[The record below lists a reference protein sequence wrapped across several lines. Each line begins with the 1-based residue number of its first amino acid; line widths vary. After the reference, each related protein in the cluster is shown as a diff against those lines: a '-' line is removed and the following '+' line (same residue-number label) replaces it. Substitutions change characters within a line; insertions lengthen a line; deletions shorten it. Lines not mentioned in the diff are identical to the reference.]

1 MLLPTLSWKI
11 LVHQKGELDMA
22 KRLITQYKPTYFTD
36 TNNVLDQSQ
45 VKLIIDL
52 LKKCNDYLTTI
63 HIKDTN
69 DTDPGVIIQDKLEND
84 GTDKF
89 WLKFLMKL
97 EDYTLTW
104 SISNNYNAESVE
116 EASWY
121 PIGRMRRHGSY
132 SSSSGYG
139 LARYEAVITEKEDI
153 IIYCRYID
161 ELIEQGSVTRKN
173 EADQPVFAITR
184 FSKIVDNEL
193 QSAIGIIYFNGQ
205 GPGGVDPTSS
215 SKLYCNSISP
225 GGHSD
230 YTNAYPPYGG
240 SGLIFPDSDLASLK
254 NNYFHDSTALGAYW
268 AAGGAYG
275 DSVYWNTKRPI
286 YTNAQTEEPC
296 LTVLGLLYTH
306 DRPYVATTTR
316 MIELSRT
323 KFINGLYLFSG
334 RKYYVT
340 YGLAFLDE

>member
-22 KRLITQYKPTYFTD
+22 KRLITQYKPTYFD
-36 TNNVLDQSQ
+36 ASDQSH
-45 VKLIIDL
+45 VNLIIDL

-89 WLKFLMKL
+89 WLKFLRDS
-97 EDYTLTW
+97 EFSLTW

-121 PIGRMRRHGSY
+121 PIGRMQHHGDH
-132 SSSSGYG
+132 SSSTGDG

-161 ELIEQGSVTRKN
+161 ELNAYGSVTRQN

-205 GPGGVDPTSS
+205 GPNAGGPTTSNGT
-215 SKLYCNSISP
+215 LYCNSISP
-225 GGHSD
+225 GYHGD
-230 YTNAYPPYGG
+230 YTYAYPPYGG
-240 SGLIFPDSDLASLK
+240 SGLIFPDSDLTSLK
-254 NNYFHDSTALGAYW
+254 NNYFHAGTNFGAYW

-275 DSVYWNTKRPI
+275 DSVNWNVKRPI

-296 LTVLGLLYTH
+296 LTILGLLYTH
-306 DRPYVATTTR
+306 DRPYVGTTTR

>member
-22 KRLITQYKPTYFTD
+22 KRLITQYKPTYF
-36 TNNVLDQSQ
+36 NASDQSQ
-45 VKLIIDL
+45 VNLIIDL

-63 HIKDTN
+63 YIKDTN

-89 WLKFLMKL
+89 WLKFLMNQ
-97 EDYTLTW
+97 DFSLTW
-104 SISNNYNAESVE
+104 SISNDYNAESVE

-121 PIGRMRRHGSY
+121 PIGRMQQHGDY
-132 SSSSGYG
+132 SSSRGYG

-161 ELIEQGSVTRKN
+161 ELISYGSVTRQN

-205 GPGGVDPTSS
+205 GPSGVDPTTYSNGNNV
-215 SKLYCNSISP
+215 LYCNSISP
-225 GGHSD
+225 GHHSS
-230 YTNAYPPYGG
+230 YTCAYPPYGG
-240 SGLIFPDSDLASLK
+240 SGLIFPDSDLTSLK
-254 NNYFHDSTALGAYW
+254 NNYFHRKTELGAYW
-268 AAGGAYG
+268 AAGGVYG
-275 DSVYWNTKRPI
+275 SAVNWNVKRPI

>member
-1 MLLPTLSWKI
+1 
-11 LVHQKGELDMA
+11 MA
-22 KRLITQYKPTYFTD
+22 KRLITQYKPTYFDGT
-36 TNNVLDQSQ
+36 DQSH
-45 VKLIIDL
+45 VNLIIDL

-89 WLKFLMKL
+89 WLKFLMKQ
-97 EDYTLTW
+97 EDYSLTW

-121 PIGRMRRHGSY
+121 PIGRMLQHGDHR
-132 SSSSGYG
+132 SSTGDG

-161 ELIEQGSVTRKN
+161 ELNEFGSVTRQN

-205 GPGGVDPTSS
+205 GEVDPTISNGT
-215 SKLYCNSISP
+215 LYCNRISP
-225 GGHSD
+225 KYNSRVA
-230 YTNAYPPYGG
+230 AYPPYGG

-254 NNYFHDSTALGAYW
+254 NNYFHDSTELGAYW

-275 DSVYWNTKRPI
+275 NSVKWNVKRPI

-296 LTVLGLLYTH
+296 LTILGLLYTH

>member
-1 MLLPTLSWKI
+1 
-11 LVHQKGELDMA
+11 MA
-22 KRLITQYKPTYFTD
+22 KRLITQYKPTYFEV
-36 TNNVLDQSQ
+36 TNNAIDQSH
-45 VKLIIDL
+45 VNLIIDL

-63 HIKDTN
+63 YIKDTN

-89 WLKFLMKL
+89 WLKFLMKQ
-97 EDYTLTW
+97 EDYSLNW
-104 SISNNYNAESVE
+104 SISNDYNAESVE

-121 PIGRMRRHGSY
+121 PIGRMTRHSGE
-132 SSSSGYG
+132 SSSTGHG

-153 IIYCRYID
+153 IVYCRYID
-161 ELIEQGSVTRKN
+161 ELISNGSVTRQN

-184 FSKIVDNEL
+184 FSKIVDDEL

-205 GPGGVDPTSS
+205 GTGGVDPTSS
-215 SKLYCNSISP
+215 STLYCNSISP
-225 GGHSD
+225 KGILD
-230 YTNAYPPYGG
+230 YTYAYPPYGG
-240 SGLIFPDSDLASLK
+240 SGLIFPDSDLTSLK
-254 NNYFHDSTALGAYW
+254 NNYFHKSGELGAYW

-275 DSVYWNTKRPI
+275 NSVKWNVKRPI

-323 KFINGLYLFSG
+323 KFINGLYLFSA

>member
-22 KRLITQYKPTYFTD
+22 KRLITQYKPTYFDVT
-36 TNNVLDQSQ
+36 DQSH
-45 VKLIIDL
+45 VNLIIDL

-89 WLKFLMKL
+89 WLKFLRDS
-97 EDYTLTW
+97 EHSLTW

-121 PIGRMRRHGSY
+121 PIGIMQQHGAN
-132 SSSSGYG
+132 SSSTGYG

-161 ELIEQGSVTRKN
+161 ELISFGSVTRHH
-173 EADQPVFAITR
+173 EAYQPVFAITR

-205 GPGGVDPTSS
+205 GPNAGGPTTDTGT
-215 SKLYCNSISP
+215 LYCNSISP
-225 GGHSD
+225 GYHSS
-230 YTNAYPPYGG
+230 YTCAYPPYGG
-240 SGLIFPDSDLASLK
+240 SGLIFPDSDLASLN
-254 NNYFHDSTALGAYW
+254 NNYFHNSKDFGAYW

-275 DSVYWNTKRPI
+275 DSVRWNVKRPI

-296 LTVLGLLYTH
+296 LTILGLLYTH